1 MPNTELLKRKME
13 KQGMT
18 QAKLAQELHLAASTI
33 CQKINNIRPMSLE
46 EAVKIAR
53 MLQIAD
59 EEFGMYFFA

>member
-1 MPNTELLKRKME
+1 MPNTMLLKRKME
-13 KQGMT
+13 KQGIT
-18 QAKLAQELHLAASTI
+18 QAKLAQELHLATSTI

-59 EEFGMYFFA
+59 EEFGAYFFA